1 MRIPHSGHS
10 NSRIVNKKTCSLSSV
25 DFYEQRVVC
34 EVQAFNGFVA
44 NILNVFYRIK
54 NSLIGSNYESA
65 NVIVQTYL
73 RVAIQRWYF
82 FCNYIKTKFIVS
94 ATFSWIV

>member
-1 MRIPHSGHS
+1 MG
-10 NSRIVNKKTCSLSSV
+10 SLSSV

-34 EVQAFNGFVA
+34 EVQAFNGFVVD
-44 NILNVFYRIK
+44 ILNVFYRIK

-82 FCNYIKTKFIVS
+82 FFVTILKQNLLFLQHLAGLFKKVDIKWFEH
-94 ATFSWIV
+94 